1 MTKIS
6 KITALTALITLAFG
20 MTVIGNAVADPAK
33 EANIGVYNKEI
44 RVTYAA
50 NGDILK
56 VEKLPGCRNPKK
68 IPLED
73 GQLPAD
79 LSMGDKYKY
88 LDIINANLLRVHN
101 SPQGCYYY
109 NPYTGR
115 WECICC
121 Y

>member
-6 KITALTALITLAFG
+6 KISALTALITLAFG
-20 MTVIGNAVADPAK
+20 MTVIGNAMADPAK
-33 EANIGVYNKEI
+33 AANTGLYNNEI
-44 RVTYAA
+44 KVTYAA
-50 NGDILK
+50 NGDILD
-56 VEKLPGCRNPKK
+56 VDKLPGCRHPKE
-68 IPLED
+68 ITLQD

-79 LSMGDKYKY
+79 LSMGGTYPL
-88 LDIINANLLRVHN
+88 LDIINANLLRVHG